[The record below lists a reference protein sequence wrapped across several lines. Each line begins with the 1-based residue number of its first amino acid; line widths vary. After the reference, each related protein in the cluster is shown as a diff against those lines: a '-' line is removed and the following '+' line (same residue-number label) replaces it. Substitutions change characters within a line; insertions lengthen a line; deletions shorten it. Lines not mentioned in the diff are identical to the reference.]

1 METDMIERHGNT
13 TGIPGLPAISQV
25 VTHDGLVY
33 LCGVTPD
40 PSGDITTQ
48 TRQVLERVDT
58 LLRRAGTDKSRLLTA
73 QVWLSD
79 MALFDEHNVA
89 WNEWVD
95 QHNPPARACVQSRL
109 WRDGMLVEVTAMA
122 VGGQ

>member
-1 METDMIERHGNT
+1 MIERYGNT
-13 TGIPGLPAISQV
+13 STTPQLPTISQV
-25 VTHDGLVY
+25 VTHNGLIY

-48 TRQVLERVDT
+48 TRQVLQRVET
-58 LLRRAGTDKSRLLTA
+58 LLHRVGTDKSRLLSA

-79 MALFDEHNVA
+79 MALFDEHNLA

-95 QHNPPARACVQSRL
+95 QHNPPARACVESRL
-109 WRDGMLVEVTAMA
+109 WRDGMLVEVMA
-122 VGGQ
+122 IAAAGE

>member
-1 METDMIERHGNT
+1 MIERQGKT
-13 TGIPGLPAISQV
+13 TDIPGLPAISQV
-25 VTHDGLVY
+25 VTHNGLVY

-48 TRQVLERVDT
+48 TRQVLQRVDG
-58 LLRRAGTDKSRLLTA
+58 LLHRAGTDKSRLLSA

-79 MALFDEHNVA
+79 MALFDEHNLA

-95 QHNPPARACVQSRL
+95 QHNPPARACVESPL
-109 WRDGMLVEVTAMA
+109 WQKGMLVEVMATAA
-122 VGGQ
+122 ADQ

>member
-1 METDMIERHGNT
+1 MIERHGNT

-25 VTHDGLVY
+25 VTHNGLVY

-48 TRQVLERVDT
+48 TRQVLQRVDT
-58 LLRRAGTDKSRLLTA
+58 LLRRAGTEKSRLLTA

-79 MALFDEHNVA
+79 MALFDEHNLA

-95 QHNPPARACVQSRL
+95 ARNPPARACVESQL
-109 WRDGMLVEVTAMA
+109 WRDGMLVEVMATAA
-122 VGGQ
+122 AGQ

>member
-1 METDMIERHGNT
+1 MIERHGNT

-25 VTHDGLVY
+25 VTHNGLVY

-40 PSGDITTQ
+40 PDGDITTQ
-48 TRQVLERVDT
+48 TRQVLGRVDK
-58 LLRRAGTDKSRLLTA
+58 LLRSAGTDKTQLLTV

-79 MALFDEHNVA
+79 MALFDEHNLA

-95 QHNPPARACVQSRL
+95 RHNPPARACVESSL
-109 WRDGMLVEVTAMA
+109 WQKGMLVEVMATAA
-122 VGGQ
+122 ADQ